1 MPNKCWSR
9 LAISCACDLLPD
21 QRTRASILQLYHSM
35 DQGTSKEVL
44 RTDSVDKGEETI
56 SKALQGSRKKKRDK
70 VSAYERAKK
79 VYEEIQEE
87 KRKERLLRKQ
97 EREQRQ
103 IATEKYEKTKRK
115 ANKMFRKRSK
125 KGQPNLGAQVEIL
138 LEKIQQRMK

>member
-1 MPNKCWSR
+1 
-9 LAISCACDLLPD
+9 
-21 QRTRASILQLYHSM
+21 M
-35 DQGTSKEVL
+35 DQGTSKGVS
-44 RTDSVDKGEETI
+44 RTDSVDNGEGTV

-87 KRKERLLRKQ
+87 KRKERRLRKQ

-138 LEKIQQRMK
+138 LEKIQQKMK